1 MEASDFLEQCMEDMT
16 RPWKEVVSEVLS
28 MIQYG
33 HAPMELTYKLRQGDV
48 EEPYKDSKFDD
59 GYVGWQSIALRSQ
72 DTILKWEF
80 FENGEIKGLWQLAPP
95 FYKLTYIPWEKF
107 LLFRTDYSK
116 NNPEG
121 KSILRAAFR
130 PWMYKKHLE
139 EIEAIGAERGVSGIP
154 IAWVPANIAAPD
166 SADTAAVNAL
176 QAYKDLVK
184 NIRRDSQE
192 GIVFPLMYNDKGDK
206 MFDLTLLTTAG
217 SETGKIGEMIERKS
231 REILQVCLAEFIMLG
246 AGKTGSFALSQ
257 TKVDLFLQA
266 IGAYL
271 DLIEEV
277 FNTNAVP
284 RLFELNPQFKCD
296 ELPKIRHADIK
307 DMDLNNMGNYVAKLI
322 GAGAIQ
328 PDDELSNYLRQAA
341 GLPEALEEL
350 EVIGPR
356 EQAEMQQQQFQ
367 MGLEAKTQAAAGK
380 EGKDAK
386 PSKKEPKPEEEEK
399 PAGTKGKEV
408 EKWIVSDNTR
418 GNRLHDEKTGR
429 FASTSYDMSYEEW
442 KAQRE
447 ANKPDYGPDQPAPV
461 IPPWQQQP
469 QTATT
474 PEPKIPLI
482 YDPGQGRGNQIGP
495 TVDNPAISLA
505 GFFVLES
512 VLDNQRFDNTLELAL
527 ATQIDQV
534 LKRFK
539 VKSANTLIFGDL
551 PTEVFGQTKYTLNM
565 YDGQI
570 ISDQSITIDTRQ
582 TEGVRRL
589 YDSDQVKIKAGKLPW
604 GASSYAKDVS
614 GATGAIAVHEAAHA
628 KMVEYTAVKPRTEW
642 VDQQDAA
649 QGTLAWKRTVDGAAE
664 GGWIGP
670 SEYAMTSYGEMFA
683 ESVTMY
689 GEKGST
695 GSQTVDSFITRVVDA

>member
-1 MEASDFLEQCMEDMT
+1 MAKKKKQTEASASSPPTSVTSGGSELYTQAMPDDKFNASKMGFVEFGTSGLRRFSGYIFEDFLNELTGKNAMKTYKEMVYNDPVVSSLIFAIKMMARKTDWYVEPASEDAKDMEASDFLEQCMEDMT
-16 RPWKEVVSEVLS
+16 RPWKEIVSEVLS

-33 HAPMELTYKLRQGDV
+33 HAPMEITYKLRQGDV

-166 SADTAAVNAL
+166 SADTAAVSAL

-367 MGLEAKTQAAAGK
+367 ANLEAKAGK
-380 EGKDAK
+380 VAK
-386 PSKKEPKPEEEEK
+386 PKEEEEEPEEGEEEK
-399 PAGTKGKEV
+399 PEGVEGKEV
-408 EKWIVSDNTR
+408 EKFAISSNTR
-418 GNRLHDEKTGR
+418 GNKYHGDDGR
-429 FASTSYDMSYEEW
+429 FASASGRVTAAEFTGSNKYTMNSNYPDLGPVTMTWSIDPMGHAVGAEAVTEMTFEEYSA
-442 KAQRE
+442 KDDGTKQNGIANIVNDIKTAIKRE
-447 ANKPDYGPDQPAPV
+447 VNPT
-461 IPPWQQQP
+461 I
-469 QTATT
+469 T
-474 PEPKIPLI
+474 EFPKIAMEVVVRSK
-482 YDPGQGRGNQIGP
+482 DRK
-495 TVDNPAISLA
+495 
-505 GFFVLES
+505 
-512 VLDNQRFDNTLELAL
+512 AL
-527 ATQIDQV
+527 AT
-534 LKRFK
+534 F
-539 VKSANTLIFGDL
+539 NTPDL
-551 PTEVFGQTKYTLNM
+551 MNSNDLRA
-565 YDGQI
+565 QI
-570 ISDQSITIDTRQ
+570 INNAHYGDKWGKI
-582 TEGVRRL
+582 L
-589 YDSDQVKIKAGKLPW
+589 Y
-604 GASSYAKDVS
+604 
-614 GATGAIAVHEAAHA
+614 
-628 KMVEYTAVKPRTEW
+628 
-642 VDQQDAA
+642 
-649 QGTLAWKRTVDGAAE
+649 
-664 GGWIGP
+664 
-670 SEYAMTSYGEMFA
+670 
-683 ESVTMY
+683 
-689 GEKGST
+689 
-695 GSQTVDSFITRVVDA
+695 